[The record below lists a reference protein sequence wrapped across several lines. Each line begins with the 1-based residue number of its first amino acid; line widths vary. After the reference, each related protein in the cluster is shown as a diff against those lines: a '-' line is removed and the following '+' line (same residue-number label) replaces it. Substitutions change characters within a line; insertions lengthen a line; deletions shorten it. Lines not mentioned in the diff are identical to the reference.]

1 MITTLAK
8 AGLALTLS
16 VGAICASVLPASA
29 QDMELRIG
37 PNGVRPVI
45 RDNEDYR
52 DRDSRRSGCS
62 PSEARAAALDEG
74 FRRPQVTRVTTRSV
88 TVEGMTRDGPD
99 RIVFANRPGCPE
111 I

>member
-8 AGLALTLS
+8 AGFALTLS

-52 DRDSRRSGCS
+52 DNRRAGCS
-62 PSEARAAALDEG
+62 PSEARDAAMDEG
-74 FRRPQVTRVTTRSV
+74 FRRPQVTRVTNRSV
-88 TVEGMTRDGPD
+88 TVEGMTRDGMD

>member
-8 AGLALTLS
+8 AGFALTLS

-45 RDNEDYR
+45 RDNQDNR
-52 DRDSRRSGCS
+52 DRDMRRAGCS
-62 PSEARAAALDEG
+62 PSDARDAALDEG
-74 FRRPQVTRVTTRSV
+74 FRRPQVTRVTNRSV
-88 TVEGMTRDGPD
+88 TVEGMTRDGMD

-111 I
+111 M